1 MKQGLNQFK
10 HKGKAGMNKFRSMVQ
25 SLLPKPSDKPLK
37 PWTIYIGIA
46 IVLVVLFAI
55 TLPTILDDR
64 KLEKLGYSELAINGI
79 REQDLVDEVIDLN
92 RYTNTINSVFE
103 NQLDV
108 NTQYLPLYLINST
121 IDDNLILKYQRLVVK
136 GYSESEILTLLST
149 LKDYELTVL
158 LTLPKINDIQ
168 MYIDDCAN
176 HPENSYAS
184 FTLDN
189 QYYEPYNMDQSQQSD
204 STNVNMLVNKL
215 NYLGSDYSP
224 VGIGEVSVRY
234 AAAGIQLAEEASAA
248 LSRMSEAYT
257 ALGYPTGFFV
267 SSGYRDYASQQSAYD
282 GYVASVGADEAN
294 NYAIQPGFSEHQTGL
309 AMDLASTAPDMTF
322 EETTEFAWVSI
333 NCQDY
338 GFILRYPQGKE
349 YITGINYEPWHY
361 RYVGVEIA
369 QAVVASGMTYEEYYE
384 LYLRP
389 LPENIDELI
398 FANQQA
404 EEQSND
410 AVPSEAPVATEPL
423 IPTIPADPRATATPS
438 VEPSTSEETE

>member
-1 MKQGLNQFK
+1 MNHGLNQIK
-10 HKGKAGMNKFRSMVQ
+10 TKGRHGATKVKQTLHR
-25 SLLPKPSDKPLK
+25 LLPKPSDKPLK
-37 PWTIYIGIA
+37 PWTIYLGIA
-46 IVLVVLFAI
+46 IVLVALFLI
-55 TLPTILDDR
+55 TLPTILDDS

-79 REQDLVDEVIDLN
+79 HEAELVDEVIELN
-92 RYTNTINSVFE
+92 RYNATINTVFE
-103 NQLDV
+103 NQLNVDP
-108 NTQYLPLYLINST
+108 TYLPLYLVNST
-121 IDDNLILKYQRLVVK
+121 VDDTLILKYQRLVVK
-136 GYSESEILTLLST
+136 GYSESEILTLLTT

-158 LTLPKINDIQ
+158 LTLPKIDDIQ

-176 HPENSYAS
+176 HPDNSYES

-204 STNVNMLVNKL
+204 ASNVNMLVNKL

-224 VGIGEVSVRY
+224 VGLGEVSVRY
-234 AAAGIQLAEEASAA
+234 AASGIQLAEECSAA

-257 ALGYPTGFFV
+257 SLGYPTGFFV

-309 AMDLASTAPDMTF
+309 AMDLASTAPDLTF

-361 RYVGVEIA
+361 RYVGVETA
-369 QAVVASGMTYEEYYE
+369 QAVVNSGMTYEEYYE

-389 LPENIDELI
+389 LPENIDQLVME
-398 FANQQA
+398 NQKA
-404 EEQSND
+404 KEEE
-410 AVPSEAPVATEPL
+410 VVETIAPVETESL
-423 IPTIPADPRATATPS
+423 IPTIPADPRASATAS
-438 VEPSTSEETE
+438 SEPQTSEESE